1 MLFSRYFLQFLDK
14 HNIGGVNLDC
24 GGVPILAI
32 KNYSPP
38 EILSIDDTTMTAL
51 QIFSLTWQTSGASSG
66 RYNQRREGL
75 SLYRSGLRSKQ
86 SLSEIMFLHKF
97 REIIFNYLELISR
110 IFFFFANFQDL
121 YMST

>member
-110 IFFFFANFQDL
+110 IFFFLQTFKI
-121 YMST
+121 YI

>member
-75 SLYRSGLRSKQ
+75 SLYRS
-86 SLSEIMFLHKF
+86 
-97 REIIFNYLELISR
+97 
-110 IFFFFANFQDL
+110 
-121 YMST
+121 